1 MGNSVAGSNMPEAS
15 SKARVKMKI
24 CAVGEEVVGKTSL
37 IRRFVADVFDGEYVR
52 TFGTLL
58 SKKTVEVEGPK
69 RQPTV
74 VDVVLWDIM
83 GQRRFADVLQDA
95 YFYNANGVFAVLDI
109 TRKESLKA
117 LYGWLNGIY
126 NAGESPSVII
136 LANKADLHDQRE
148 VPQEDLETLSEAY
161 DAPFYFTSAK
171 TGDNCHLAFEGLI
184 KLALKRGGGPVPVV
198 AAPELA
204 V

>member
-1 MGNSVAGSNMPEAS
+1 MAEAS

-24 CAVGEEVVGKTSL
+24 CAVGEESVGKTSL

-58 SKKTVEVEGPK
+58 SKKTVEVEVPM

-83 GQRRFADVLQDA
+83 GQQGFMNRVKDD
-95 YFYNANGVFAVLDI
+95 YFFNANGVFAVLDI

-117 LYGWLNGIY
+117 LYGWLTRVFD
-126 NAGESPSVII
+126 ADEPPSVII
-136 LANKADLHDQRE
+136 LANKSDLHDQRE
-148 VPQEDLETLSEAY
+148 VPREDLETLSEAY

-171 TGDNCHLAFEGLI
+171 TGDNCDLAFEDLI
-184 KLALKRGGGPVPVV
+184 RLALERGGRPVPIV
-198 AAPELA
+198 ASPA
-204 V
+204 

>member
-1 MGNSVAGSNMPEAS
+1 MPGAL

-24 CAVGEEVVGKTSL
+24 CAVGEEAVGKTSL

-58 SKKTVEVEGPK
+58 SKKTVEVEGPR

-83 GQRRFADVLQDA
+83 GQQGFMNRVKDD
-95 YFYNANGVFAVLDI
+95 YFFNANGVFAVLDV
-109 TRKESLKA
+109 TRKESQKA
-117 LYGWLNGIY
+117 LFRWLTRVFD
-126 NAGESPSVII
+126 ADEPPSVII
-136 LANKADLHDQRE
+136 LANKSDLHDQRE
-148 VPQEDLETLSEAY
+148 VPQEDLEILSEAY

-171 TGDNCHLAFEGLI
+171 TGANCHLAFEDLV
-184 KLALKRGGGPVPVV
+184 KLALERGGRPVPVV
-198 AAPELA
+198 TATERAA
-204 V
+204 

>member
-1 MGNSVAGSNMPEAS
+1 MTRGNMPEAS
-15 SKARVKMKI
+15 HKVRVKMKI
-24 CAVGEEVVGKTSL
+24 CAVGEDAEGTTSL

-74 VDVVLWDIM
+74 VDVLLWDIM
-83 GQRRFADVLQDA
+83 GQQGFLNRVKDD
-95 YFYNANGVFAVLDI
+95 YFFNANGVFAVLDV
-109 TRKESLKA
+109 TRKESQKA
-117 LYGWLNGIY
+117 LFRWLTRVFD
-126 NAGESPSVII
+126 ADEPPSVII

-171 TGDNCHLAFEGLI
+171 TGDNCNLAFEDLI
-184 KLALKRGGGPVPVV
+184 KLALERGGRPVPVV

-204 V
+204 VRS

>member
-1 MGNSVAGSNMPEAS
+1 MPEVS
-15 SKARVKMKI
+15 PMERVKMKI
-24 CAVGEEVVGKTSL
+24 CAVGEEAVGKTSL
-37 IRRFVADVFDGEYVR
+37 IRRFVTDVFDGEYVR

-83 GQRRFADVLQDA
+83 GQRGFMDLLKDA
-95 YFYNANGVFAVLDI
+95 YFWNANGVFAVVDI
-109 TRKESLKA
+109 TRRKSLKA
-117 LYGWLNGIY
+117 LYGWLGEVF
-126 NAGESPSVII
+126 NAVESPSVVI
-136 LANKADLHDQRE
+136 LANKSDLRDQRE

-171 TGDNCHLAFEGLI
+171 TGDNCDLAFEDLI
-184 KLALKRGGGPVPVV
+184 KLALERGGRPVSVV
-198 AAPELA
+198 AAPPI
-204 V
+204 